1 MTAVIKDDESPYQ
14 KPGRINDLLL
24 PGPVTGNDAI
34 FIVEH
39 QISFALI

>member
-1 MTAVIKDDESPYQ
+1 MKDDKSPYHET
-14 KPGRINDLLL
+14 GRINDLLL

-39 QISFALI
+39 QISFTSK